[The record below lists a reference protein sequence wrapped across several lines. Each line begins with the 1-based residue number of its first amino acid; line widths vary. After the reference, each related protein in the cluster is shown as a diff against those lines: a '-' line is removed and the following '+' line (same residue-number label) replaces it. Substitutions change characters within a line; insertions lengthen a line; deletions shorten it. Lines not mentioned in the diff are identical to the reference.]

1 MNTKIQELKDLIKAK
16 AAYQIQL
23 KQNRKTVHFKGEK
36 RLTHTY
42 KEWDSK
48 ERVYK
53 DVEREMHPYTAAELI
68 GGTYRPNG
76 DPYYSFGNPGTKH
89 ELRLLY
95 AAYGLL
101 RGKSFSQTENH
112 YPEENHPL
120 NKYKKEIMSIVDNY
134 SSDEETVCA
143 D

>member
-1 MNTKIQELKDLIKAK
+1 MLGHTK
-16 AAYQIQL
+16 
-23 KQNRKTVHFKGEK
+23 NNFKGEK

-76 DPYYSFGNPGTKH
+76 DPYYYFGNPGTKH

>member
-16 AAYQIQL
+16 ADYQKTL
-23 KQNRKTVHFKGEK
+23 KQNRKTVHFTGE
-36 RLTHTY
+36 RLMSPS
-42 KEWDSK
+42 EA
-48 ERVYK
+48 
-53 DVEREMHPYTAAELI
+53 VEKV
-68 GGTYRPNG
+68 GGTYKPNG
-76 DPYYSFGNPGTKH
+76 DSYYYFGNPGTKH

-120 NKYKKEIMSIVDNY
+120 NHFKSEIMSIVEDY
-134 SSDEETVCA
+134 SDEETVCT

>member
-16 AAYQIQL
+16 VEYQKKL
-23 KQNRKTVHFKGEK
+23 KMNRKTVHFTGE
-36 RLTHTY
+36 RLTYTY
-42 KEWDSK
+42 KKYVGGGKYEDEIAEMTPSK
-48 ERVYK
+48 A
-53 DVEREMHPYTAAELI
+53 TELV

-76 DPYYSFGNPGTKH
+76 DPYYYFGNPGTTH

-120 NKYKKEIMSIVDNY
+120 NKYKSEIMSIVDTY
-134 SSDEETVCA
+134 SDEETVCT